1 MARSTVVVRRDFL
14 LEIKNGLLNHNKN
27 VLSNE
32 RTFFVCF
39 LFVTV
44 YAIKVLWV
52 LKKKK
57 HIKGEV
63 RVWFMSFTLELTE

>member
-1 MARSTVVVRRDFL
+1 M
-14 LEIKNGLLNHNKN
+14 N
-27 VLSNE
+27 VL
-32 RTFFVCF
+32 FFVCF
-39 LFVTV
+39 FFVTV

-52 LKKKK
+52 LKKKKKKK